1 MKSRIESNEGFY
13 SPVELL
19 ARYFQLGR
27 KKTKFNTAEMEERQA
42 ALFGYAYAAGK
53 GIKSLKVRS
62 GEGPQHDFDA
72 EFWWKQG
79 AVDHRLPVSLK
90 RLPPKNVNARE
101 TLDNLIAKAAVKS
114 TGGDLLLAIH
124 VDRAGH
130 LESLAIPKKF
140 QIKELCLW
148 GWSKPEHAEIFVNS
162 YVMGAATS
170 HQWFIPF
177 PPPGF
182 RSTR

>member
-1 MKSRIESNEGFY
+1 VNPRIQPSEGFY

-19 ARYFQLGR
+19 ARFFQLRGKR
-27 KKTKFNTAEMEERQA
+27 GKFNTAEMEERQA

-53 GIKSLKVRS
+53 GINSLKVRP

-72 EFWWKQG
+72 EFLWKQG
-79 AVDHRLPVSLK
+79 AVDYRLPVSLK
-90 RLPPKNVNARE
+90 RLPPERVNARE
-101 TLDNLIAKAAVKS
+101 TLDNIIAKAAIKS
-114 TGGDLLLAIH
+114 TGGDLLLAVH
-124 VDRAGH
+124 LDRAGR
-130 LESLAIPKKF
+130 LEDLTIPKKF

-148 GWSKPEHAEIFVNS
+148 GWSKPKHAEIFVNS
-162 YVMGAATS
+162 YVMGAKTS

-182 RSTR
+182 QSTM